1 MEQKTLFNIPFWEM
15 QTINFKKKK
24 KDIVK
29 LLKKYPEEKKEF
41 QDFYTN
47 RQINTKGLV
56 EGFADIIKEE
66 LTLLA
71 EKSFQ
76 RDIGITDCWSLSYDK
91 NDHHLPHNHSSTGL
105 SGILYLDLPK
115 ESPVTTYI
123 QPWNCWIDDVTLYHS
138 IPITE
143 GTIIIAPSFVLHF
156 SAVNKSKDKKRVI
169 SWDMKIQ

>member
-56 EGFADIIKEE
+56 E
-66 LTLLA
+66 
-71 EKSFQ
+71 
-76 RDIGITDCWSLSYDK
+76 
-91 NDHHLPHNHSSTGL
+91 
-105 SGILYLDLPK
+105 DLQ
-115 ESPVTTYI
+115 I
-123 QPWNCWIDDVTLYHS
+123 
-138 IPITE
+138 
-143 GTIIIAPSFVLHF
+143 
-156 SAVNKSKDKKRVI
+156 
-169 SWDMKIQ
+169 

>member
-29 LLKKYPEEKKEF
+29 LLKKYPEEKLEL

-47 RQINTKGLV
+47 RQTDTEGLV

-66 LTLLA
+66 LTILA
-71 EKSFQ
+71 EQVFQ
-76 RDIGITDCWSLSYDK
+76 RNIGIIDCWSISYDK
-91 NDHHLPHNHSSTGL
+91 NDYHLTHNHSSTGIT
-105 SGILYLDLPK
+105 GILYLDLPE

-123 QPWNCWIDDVTLYHS
+123 QPWNDFISDTTFFNE
-138 IPITE
+138 IPVSE
-143 GTIIIAPSFVLHF
+143 GTMIITPSFVMHY
-156 SAVNKSKDKKRVI
+156 SSPNKSKDKKRVI

>member
-56 EGFADIIKEE
+56 EGFAEIIKEE

-71 EKSFQ
+71 EKVFK
-76 RDIGITDCWSLSYDK
+76 RDIGIIDCWSLSYDK
-91 NDHHLPHNHSSTGL
+91 NDHHSPHNHSFYRNIWYFVFRFTKRKSCYHLHTAL
-105 SGILYLDLPK
+105 ELLD
-115 ESPVTTYI
+115 
-123 QPWNCWIDDVTLYHS
+123 
-138 IPITE
+138 
-143 GTIIIAPSFVLHF
+143 
-156 SAVNKSKDKKRVI
+156 R
-169 SWDMKIQ
+169 